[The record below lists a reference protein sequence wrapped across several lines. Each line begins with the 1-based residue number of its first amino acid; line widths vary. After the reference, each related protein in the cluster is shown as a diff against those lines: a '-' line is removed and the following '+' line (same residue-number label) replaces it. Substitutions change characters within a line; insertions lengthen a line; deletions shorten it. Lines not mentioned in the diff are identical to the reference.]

1 MFAISDE
8 MTSTVQVE
16 LHEKSRQS
24 VARAPGDEAELW
36 QPAREK
42 GGKFH
47 VLRRRN
53 TRTTALKQQEK
64 EKQYSKDD
72 NCYIEEYLLHTVL

>member
-16 LHEKSRQS
+16 RHEKSRQS
-24 VARAPGDEAELW
+24 VVRAPGDEAELW
-36 QPAREK
+36 QPAREN

-47 VLRRRN
+47 TFCVEGIR
-53 TRTTALKQQEK
+53 E
-64 EKQYSKDD
+64 
-72 NCYIEEYLLHTVL
+72 ILL